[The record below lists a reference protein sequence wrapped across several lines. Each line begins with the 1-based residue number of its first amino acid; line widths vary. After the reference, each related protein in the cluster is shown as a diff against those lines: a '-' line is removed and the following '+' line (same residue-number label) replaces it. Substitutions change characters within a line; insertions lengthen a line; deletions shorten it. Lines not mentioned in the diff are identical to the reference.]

1 MTMTDERPRL
11 PVLDRD
17 GDADWLVEA
26 AKGPTVG
33 WIGDYEVRVDPKDG
47 PRLLQAG
54 RVPNLYVL
62 CPAELRTPDSWSYT
76 YFYVLDGRI
85 NAADDDVILD
95 PYHMCLLYQL
105 VENLKE
111 RT

>member
-17 GDADWLVEA
+17 GDADDFVEV
-26 AKGPTVG
+26 AKCPTVG
-33 WIGDYEVRVDPKDG
+33 WIGDYEVRQG
-47 PRLLQAG
+47 GELTG
-54 RVPNLYVL
+54 RPTRNLYVL
-62 CPAELRTPDSWSYT
+62 CPAELRTPGSWSYT

-85 NAADDDVILD
+85 SPADDDVILD

-105 VENLKE
+105 VETLKE